1 MRVAECNEGK
11 IHISFPYDPNLVDQ
25 IKLFPPYCRRWN
37 PKEKLWVFNLDVSN
51 KSEIIENLYNFL
63 EKNQFTVNQSAKDA
77 LGKKDT
83 SLKTKDEI
91 YDASFDTDANV
102 EIDILQHDLRPFQR
116 AGVLYLSKQKK
127 CFLADEMGLGKT
139 VQALASTA
147 NVNGFPCLIVC
158 PVSLQK
164 NWKNEI
170 IKWFDVWCSVDE
182 KPNRNVDFNIIPYSQ
197 IKKYKDILESIAY
210 KTIICDESHYLK
222 NSSAARTKQ
231 VKQLAKNCENVF
243 LLSGTPILNRPSE
256 LISQLEILNRLG
268 ELGGWQYFTKN
279 YCAAYKGRF
288 GLNISGAKNLDILNQ
303 ELRKRCYIRRQK
315 KDVLKELPDKQRIVI
330 DVELS
335 NPDNYAN
342 AEIEVVEKIQQRKEQ
357 YQEEAEMYNY
367 IISEN
372 TVKYCKDYIK
382 TDFNKPSRDDL
393 LNLSKCKT
401 KKDLSIFV
409 KNYFNRK
416 SENIENAEALMLLN
430 TLKQRCASEKMD
442 SCINWIEEFMLNGN
456 KLIVFADNISIQKGL
471 LERLS
476 SFAPASVL
484 GEMDAEER
492 QKNVDLFQNNDQCKI
507 IVCSLQAAGVGITL
521 TSSSDVVFIQCGWTP
536 ALHDQAEDRAHRI
549 GQENAVTCYYLLAP
563 NTIDTDIW
571 NLIESKREIVGKASE
586 GQGRSSKDY
595 KNIITSIQSRI
606 DIH

>member
-1 MRVAECNEGK
+1 MRVAECNDGK
-11 IHISFPYDPNLVDQ
+11 INISFPYDPTLVDQ
-25 IKLFPPYCRRWN
+25 IKLFPAYCRRWN
-37 PKEKLWVFNLDVSN
+37 PKQKLWVFNLDVSN
-51 KSEIIENLYNFL
+51 KSEIIENLYVFL
-63 EKNQFTVNQSAKDA
+63 EKNQFTITQSVTKA
-77 LGKKDT
+77 LGKKDST
-83 SLKTKDEI
+83 VKTKNEI
-91 YDASFDTDANV
+91 YDASFDTDATIEV
-102 EIDILQHDLRPFQR
+102 DILQHELRPFQK
-116 AGVLYLSKQKK
+116 AGVVYLSKQKK

-147 NVNGFPCLIVC
+147 NVNGFPCLIIC

-164 NWKNEI
+164 NWKKEI
-170 IKWFDVWCSVDE
+170 IKWFDEWCSVDE
-182 KPNRNVDFNIIPYSQ
+182 KPNRNADFNIIPYSQ

-231 VKQLAKNCENVF
+231 VKELSKNCENVF
-243 LLSGTPILNRPSE
+243 LLSGTPILSRPSE
-256 LISQLEILNRLG
+256 LISQLEIINRLG

-335 NPDNYAN
+335 NPENYAN
-342 AEIEVVEKIQQRKEQ
+342 AEIEVLEEIQQRKEQ
-357 YQEEAEMYNY
+357 YKEEAEMYNY

-372 TVKYCKDYIK
+372 PIKYCKDFIRK
-382 TDFNKPSRDDL
+382 DFKNPSREDL
-393 LNLSKCKT
+393 INLNKCKS
-401 KKDLSIFV
+401 KKDISIFV

-430 TLKQRCASEKMD
+430 KLKQRCATEKID
-442 SCINWIEEFMLNGN
+442 SCISWIEEFMLNGN
-456 KLIVFADNISIQKGL
+456 KLIIFADNISIQKGL
-471 LERLS
+471 LDRLS
-476 SFAPASVL
+476 HFSPASVL
-484 GEMDAEER
+484 GEMSAEER
-492 QKNVDLFQNNDQCKI
+492 QNNVDNFQTNDQSKI

-521 TSSSDVVFIQCGWTP
+521 TSASDVVFIQCGWTP

-571 NLIESKREIVGKASE
+571 NLIESKREVVGKASE

-595 KNIITSIQSRI
+595 KNILTSIQSRI
-606 DIH
+606 DMH